1 MKVIQPLFIDELYE
15 EYDKI
20 KANIQKLREFHKKL
34 SKLRFL
40 DPACGCGNFLVITY
54 RELRILEL
62 KILKLLY
69 QGDIGTQQTT
79 MLDEIV
85 WVNIEQFYGIEIDEW
100 AAKIAEVAMWLI
112 DHQMNMQLSH
122 EFGHYYVRLPLNK
135 SANIHHAN
143 ALNLDWQTLLNRENT
158 FDIKAKHANIFLV
171 KEPEIEYKTVNI
183 QAETFEIHKDNI
195 TTSNELVH
203 FDYIYGNPPFIG
215 SKMMTEEQRAEVVN
229 SADHIKNSGV
239 LDYVTAWYFKAA
251 KYIQGTNIKVAFVS
265 TNSIVQGEQT
275 GILWGQLLKKYG
287 IKIHFAHRTFK
298 WRNEGKGIAAVYCVI
313 IGFANFDTD
322 KKTIFEYEDIKGEPH
337 GVPALNINPYLV
349 DANDIIITKQSNP
362 ICDVPKMNFGNIA
375 LDSGYLIFSKS
386 EKEEFISLEPTSEK
400 WFKKLLGAT
409 ELLYNQT
416 RWCLWLKDILPNELR
431 AMPYVIERMKKV
443 KEARLKAKDKGTQRL
458 AERPHQFRDLNNP
471 EHYIAIPITTG
482 ESRIYIP
489 LVYANEDLIPAVTV
503 QSIPDADL
511 YHFGVL
517 SSEMHMSWVRYT
529 CGRLESR
536 FRYSKDIVYNNFP
549 WPLEPKDRIIEKVKE
564 KAQKVI
570 EIREKYPDSSLA
582 DLYDPLTM
590 PTDLLK
596 AHKELDKAVD
606 QCYRSQPFQTESARL
621 EFLFDLYKKYTEGMF
636 KEQKL
641 RKMKRKK

>member
-1 MKVIQPLFIDELYE
+1 
-15 EYDKI
+15 
-20 KANIQKLREFHKKL
+20 
-34 SKLRFL
+34 
-40 DPACGCGNFLVITY
+40 
-54 RELRILEL
+54 
-62 KILKLLY
+62 
-69 QGDIGTQQTT
+69 
-79 MLDEIV
+79 
-85 WVNIEQFYGIEIDEW
+85 
-100 AAKIAEVAMWLI
+100 
-112 DHQMNMQLSH
+112 
-122 EFGHYYVRLPLNK
+122 
-135 SANIHHAN
+135 
-143 ALNLDWQTLLNRENT
+143 
-158 FDIKAKHANIFLV
+158 
-171 KEPEIEYKTVNI
+171 
-183 QAETFEIHKDNI
+183 
-195 TTSNELVH
+195 
-203 FDYIYGNPPFIG
+203 
-215 SKMMTEEQRAEVVN
+215 
-229 SADHIKNSGV
+229 
-239 LDYVTAWYFKAA
+239 
-251 KYIQGTNIKVAFVS
+251 
-265 TNSIVQGEQT
+265 
-275 GILWGQLLKKYG
+275 
-287 IKIHFAHRTFK
+287 
-298 WRNEGKGIAAVYCVI
+298 
-313 IGFANFDTD
+313 
-322 KKTIFEYEDIKGEPH
+322 
-337 GVPALNINPYLV
+337 LV